1 MRAQCSIPINIWH
14 PSRTL
19 PPQELQNTSA
29 VLDSD
34 QDLAPLFH
42 FMGPGGPKGPSR
54 PQKAPEG
61 HRRPQKAPEGTR
73 KAPAGHRWPQE
84 TPEGTRKPQK
94 APEGTRRPQ
103 KAPEGP
109 RRHQKAPE
117 GPRKHQKAP
126 EATRRPEK
134 IPGPKPQ
141 AQGRRPQATGQ
152 TTGPECLLCR
162 PAMPQADRGS
172 QVTTGS
178 RSQIADHRW
187 EPIADRRSRVGGR
200 RQRRSR

>member
-1 MRAQCSIPINIWH
+1 MRAQCSVLIKIWH

-19 PPQELQNTSA
+19 WTQETP
-29 VLDSD
+29 D
-34 QDLAPLFH
+34 
-42 FMGPGGPKGPSR
+42 GPSR
-54 PQKAPEG
+54 PQKA
-61 HRRPQKAPEGTR
+61 T
-73 KAPAGHRWPQE
+73 
-84 TPEGTRKPQK
+84 
-94 APEGTRRPQ
+94 EGTRRPQ

-172 QVTTGS
+172 QVTAGS
-178 RSQIADHRW
+178 RSQIADGSRSL
-187 EPIADRRSRVGGR
+187 IADRGWGVGGSGVAVKYFEATLKYAINITSHR
-200 RQRRSR
+200 PGTTRDLPRFQKKPKTQKPHS